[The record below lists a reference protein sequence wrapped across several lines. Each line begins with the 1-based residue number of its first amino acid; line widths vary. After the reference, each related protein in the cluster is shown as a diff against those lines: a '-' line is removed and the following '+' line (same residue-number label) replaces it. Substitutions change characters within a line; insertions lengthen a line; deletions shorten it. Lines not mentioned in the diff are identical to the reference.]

1 MKTRA
6 SRQQVGTDVK
16 RFDPI
21 TSSTQQDLACKEN
34 GPMDQRTGGQS
45 LLKETKQKKLS
56 WKSMKSMNSYSVG
69 VIMALSSQIGE
80 RRIKTPSMQQFQN
93 VQKTIYAYNNVLLW
107 L

>member
-1 MKTRA
+1 MIMIFFLEIVVTFFSQTLKA
-6 SRQQVGTDVK
+6 DISWTDW
-16 RFDPI
+16 PI
-21 TSSTQQDLACKEN
+21 NFFFFMEALYMTLSTNVWSFRKFQIVQPPK
-34 GPMDQRTGGQS
+34 P
-45 LLKETKQKKLS
+45 
-56 WKSMKSMNSYSVG
+56 SYSVG